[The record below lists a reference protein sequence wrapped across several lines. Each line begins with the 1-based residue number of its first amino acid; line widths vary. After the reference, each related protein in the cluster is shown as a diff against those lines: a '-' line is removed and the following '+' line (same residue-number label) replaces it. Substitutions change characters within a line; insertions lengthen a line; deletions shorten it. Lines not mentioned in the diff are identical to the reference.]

1 MQVMNVISQT
11 DWESGKCFL
20 GSSVQSQAVTV
31 ASQHRPRLKKGFS
44 DPRGEAARRET
55 PKVATDIEYTY
66 SMYVH
71 YIQHP
76 MIG

>member
-31 ASQHRPRLKKGFS
+31 VSQHRPRLKKGFS
-44 DPRGEAARRET
+44 DPRGEAAKRET
-55 PKVATDIEYTY
+55 PKVALTLNIH
-66 SMYVH
+66 MYVH